1 MFEIKLMSE
10 KSGFMKLAFILS
22 IVIWI
27 IAIIVYFLFFRKKK
41 NIKLNIITAFIAC
54 IISIMILV
62 FPFLEYNKLDL
73 KILMSFI
80 SAIKCAVMDQDIDF
94 LANINLNTLLGHLY
108 FILVNI
114 LFLITPTLTVSFI
127 VSYLEKLIDQIKFSL
142 SKNKRFIIFSEL
154 NDKSLILA
162 KDYEKDKKYSIVF
175 ANVKE
180 KSDNKIKSIK
190 LFEKVTDL
198 KVNSK
203 SEVIFYIISD
213 DEEENLNEALELIDK
228 YKDRDNTK
236 IYVVDDNEEAPI
248 ILDSTDKG
256 KIDVDII
263 NEKERAIFNLLSNKP
278 LFLNAINKTIS
289 ILIVGCG
296 NIGKEFLK
304 DSIWCSMLPDYK
316 LKILVIDINANN
328 IKEKINVEMPELLN
342 NYDITFINEDIKSN
356 KAIEMIKSNKD
367 INYILVSMENDDKNI
382 ETSIMLRRL
391 FLREFDREP
400 IINLYIENDFK
411 QDQVIS
417 LSNERGD
424 SYKLNAFGSVDDLY
438 RQNNIVDIE
447 LEKLATQIHLSYD
460 PSDKELKRY
469 NSREY
474 NKRTSRACALHIKY
488 KLFSV
493 LGDKYTDDMKE
504 NLNIFRKVYNSNIEN
519 KLSKN
524 EHDRWT
530 AYMRSIGYT
539 FVSTEGVKKYYKK
552 TKHHVN
558 YLARMHPALVDYDKL
573 DEVSKELSKITS
585 KNINLKESD
594 IKIIRLLYKSINL

>member
-1 MFEIKLMSE
+1 
-10 KSGFMKLAFILS
+10 MKLAFILCL
-22 IVIWI
+22 IVWI
-27 IAIIVYFLFFRKKK
+27 IAIIIYFLFLREKK
-41 NIKLNIITAFIAC
+41 NLKLNIITAFIAC
-54 IISIMILV
+54 IISNMILI
-62 FPFLEYNKLDL
+62 FPFLEYDKLDL

-80 SAIKCAVMDQDIDF
+80 SSIKCAVMDQDIDF
-94 LANINLNTLLGHLY
+94 LSNVNLNSLLGHVY
-108 FILVNI
+108 FVAVNI
-114 LFLITPTLTVSFI
+114 LFLITPALTVSFI
-127 VSYLEKLIDQIKFSL
+127 ISYLEKLVDHVKFSL
-142 SKNKRFIIFSEL
+142 SKKKRTIIFSEL

-162 KDYEKDKKYSIVF
+162 RDYVNDKKCSIVF

-180 KSDNKIKSIK
+180 KNDIKIKSIK
-190 LFEKVTDL
+190 LLEKVTDI
-198 KVNSK
+198 KINSK
-203 SEVIFYIISD
+203 NEVIFYIISSN
-213 DEEENLNEALELIDK
+213 EEKNLNEALELIDK

-236 IYVVDDNEEAPI
+236 IYVLDDNEEAPI

-304 DSIWCSMLPDYK
+304 DSVWCSMLPKYN
-316 LKILVIDINANN
+316 LRILVIDNNADI

-342 NYDITFINEDIKSN
+342 NYDITFVNEDIKSS
-356 KAIEMIKSNKD
+356 KSIEMIRSNKD
-367 INYILVSMENDDKNI
+367 INYIMVSMENDDKNI
-382 ETSIMLRRL
+382 ETAIMLRRL

-424 SYKLNAFGSVDDLY
+424 SYKLNAFGSIDDLY

-447 LEKLATQIHLSYD
+447 LEKLAQQIHLSYD
-460 PSDKELKRY
+460 PFDKELKRY

-488 KLFSV
+488 KLFAV
-493 LGDKYTDDMKE
+493 LGDKYTEDMNK
-504 NLNIFRKVYNSNIEN
+504 NLELFRKKYNSKIEQE
-519 KLSKN
+519 LSKN
-524 EHDRWT
+524 EHDRWN
-530 AYMRSIGYT
+530 AYMRSIGYVY
-539 FVSTEGVKKYYKK
+539 VSTDEVKNYYKK

-558 YLARMHPALVDYDKL
+558 YLARMHPALVSYDKL
-573 DEVSKELSKITS
+573 DDVSKELSKITS
-585 KNINLKESD
+585 KNINLKDSD
-594 IKIIRLLYKSINL
+594 VKIVRLLKTIDL

>member
-1 MFEIKLMSE
+1 
-10 KSGFMKLAFILS
+10 MKLAFILCL
-22 IVIWI
+22 IVWI
-27 IAIIVYFLFFRKKK
+27 IAIIIYFLFLREKK
-41 NIKLNIITAFIAC
+41 NLKLNIITAFIAC
-54 IISIMILV
+54 IISNMILI
-62 FPFLEYNKLDL
+62 FPFLEYDKLDL

-80 SAIKCAVMDQDIDF
+80 SSIKCAVMDQDIDF
-94 LANINLNTLLGHLY
+94 LSNVNLNSLLGHVY
-108 FILVNI
+108 FVAVNI
-114 LFLITPTLTVSFI
+114 LFLITPALTVSFI
-127 VSYLEKLIDQIKFSL
+127 ISYLEKLVDHVKFSL
-142 SKNKRFIIFSEL
+142 SKKKRTIIFSEL

-162 KDYEKDKKYSIVF
+162 RDYVNDKKCSIVF

-180 KSDNKIKSIK
+180 KNDIKIKSIK
-190 LFEKVTDL
+190 LLEKVTDI
-198 KVNSK
+198 KINSK
-203 SEVIFYIISD
+203 NEVIFYIISSN
-213 DEEENLNEALELIDK
+213 EEKNLNEALELIDK

-236 IYVVDDNEEAPI
+236 IYVLDDNEEAPI

-296 NIGKEFLK
+296 NIGKEFLR
-304 DSIWCSMLPDYK
+304 DSVWCSMLPNYK
-316 LKILVIDINANN
+316 LKILVIDNNADI

-342 NYDITFINEDIKSN
+342 NYDITFVNEDIKSN
-356 KAIEMIKSNKD
+356 KSIEMIRSNKD
-367 INYILVSMENDDKNI
+367 INYIMVSMENDDKNI
-382 ETSIMLRRL
+382 ETAIMLRRL

-424 SYKLNAFGSVDDLY
+424 SYKLNAFGSIDDLY

-447 LEKLATQIHLSYD
+447 LEKLAQQIHLSYD
-460 PSDKELKRY
+460 PFDKELKRY

-488 KLFSV
+488 KLFAV
-493 LGDKYTDDMKE
+493 LGDKYTEDMNK
-504 NLNIFRKVYNSNIEN
+504 NLELFRKKYNSKIEQE
-519 KLSKN
+519 LSKN
-524 EHDRWT
+524 EHDRWN
-530 AYMRSIGYT
+530 AYMRSIGYVY
-539 FVSTEGVKKYYKK
+539 VSTDEVKNYYKK

-558 YLARMHPALVDYDKL
+558 YLARMHPALVSYDKL
-573 DEVSKELSKITS
+573 DDVSKELSKITS
-585 KNINLKESD
+585 KNINLKDSD
-594 IKIIRLLYKSINL
+594 VKIVRLLKTIDL